1 VNERGDLI
9 LWDRD
14 DNNRNKGSSGESERI
29 GENEGGQDR
38 KWKKMSPSPALPKD
52 LPRSLYKIVAQ
63 RAYHHGTMLISS
75 DLGSLGTYL
84 RSKSVRRISSSDIG
98 EKPRGRPLNWPE
110 YFLESCTDSL
120 I

>member
-52 LPRSLYKIVAQ
+52 LPRSLYLSFIFFG
-63 RAYHHGTMLISS
+63 RHTFPG
-75 DLGSLGTYL
+75 
-84 RSKSVRRISSSDIG
+84 RRTRLSRNELTTTG
-98 EKPRGRPLNWPE
+98 Q
-110 YFLESCTDSL
+110 C
-120 I
+120 